1 MHSAQPTPVT
11 DLPALDD
18 LMAFDEFSRDFVETA
33 RELIRRDG
41 TGLLKG
47 PENSLVVL
55 RNKDVRALAANPALG
70 NMPADVL
77 FWMATE
83 MDLGSGPGVK
93 PDPEQTAGFGQFLRN
108 QVFTSNPPLHQPSRN
123 ILVRQLMPRKIMRFA
138 PAAQRLAEELIEECA
153 GREQIDFA
161 HEYAGRF
168 VTRFWAEQ
176 LGLSRDQAAHVQEL
190 IEEMNLTFLLSRS
203 PEQSQRMFSAVA
215 TYMEVVGEAVRQ
227 AWAKKDNELLLD
239 MAADLAAIDIEGE
252 PEDIGTLVAAN
263 FFDGFHTVGVA
274 IVNVIYRLLSNEAA
288 HAQVRADP
296 SLVANAFFEGTR
308 LESPL
313 MVSQRL
319 ALQDV
324 EHQGVLIPAGT
335 PVVMVWAAANR
346 DPEVFTDPD
355 SYQLTRTI
363 LHGTTFGGG
372 GHLCPG
378 RNVARMLTE
387 TVVTALT
394 APGIDIA
401 LVGGEPSW
409 VPHSLMRHVTALPVT
424 LRRAGK

>member
-1 MHSAQPTPVT
+1 MSSAQPTPVT

-18 LMAFDEFSRDFVETA
+18 LMSFEDFSRDFIETA
-33 RELIRRDG
+33 RELIRQDR

-55 RNKDVRALAANPALG
+55 RNKDVRALAANPAMG
-70 NMPADVL
+70 NMPAEVL

-123 ILVRQLMPRKIMRFA
+123 ILVRQLTPRSITRFV
-138 PAAQRLAEELIEECA
+138 PAAQRLAEELVKECA
-153 GREQIDFA
+153 GREQIDFS
-161 HEYAGRF
+161 HEFAGRF

-190 IEEMNLTFLLSRS
+190 MEEMNLTFLLTRS

-215 TYMEVVGEAVRQ
+215 TYMDVVGDAVRK
-227 AWAKKDNELLLD
+227 AWAKRDNEMLLG
-239 MAADLAAIDIEGE
+239 MAADLAAIDLEGE

-274 IVNVIYRLLSNEAA
+274 IVNVVYRLLVDAAA
-288 HAQVRADP
+288 HTQVRADQ
-296 SLVANAFFEGTR
+296 SLVTNAFFEGTR

-319 ALQDV
+319 ALQHV
-324 EHQGVLIPAGT
+324 EHQGVFIPAGT

-346 DPEVFTDPD
+346 DPEVFADPD
-355 SYQLTRTI
+355 SYQLTRPI

-394 APGIDIA
+394 ASDIDITLA
-401 LVGGEPSW
+401 SNEPAW
-409 VPHSLMRHVTALPVT
+409 VPHSLMRHMAKLPLT
-424 LRRAGK
+424 LRRVSK

>member
-1 MHSAQPTPVT
+1 MHAAQPTPVT

-18 LMAFDEFSRDFVETA
+18 LMAFEEFSRDFVQTA
-33 RELIRRDG
+33 RELIRQDG

-55 RNKDVRALAANPALG
+55 RNKDVRALAANPAVG

-83 MDLGSGPGVK
+83 MDLGSGPVVK

-123 ILVRQLMPRKIMRFA
+123 VLVRQLMPKNIMRFV
-138 PAAQRLAEELIEECA
+138 PAAQRLAEELVEQCA
-153 GREQIDFA
+153 GREQIDFSR
-161 HEYAGRF
+161 EFAGRLA
-168 VTRFWAEQ
+168 TGFWAEQ
-176 LGLSRDQAAHVQEL
+176 LGLSTDLAAHIQEL
-190 IEEMNLTFLLSRS
+190 IEEMNLTFLLSRT

-215 TYMEVVGEAVRQ
+215 TYMDVVGDAVRE
-227 AWAKKDNELLLD
+227 AWAKGDNELLTG
-239 MAADLAAIDIEGE
+239 MAADLAAIDLEGA
-252 PEDIGTLVAAN
+252 PENIGALVAAN

-274 IVNVIYRLLSNEAA
+274 IVNVVYRLLSDEAA

-355 SYQLTRTI
+355 SYQLTRPI
-363 LHGTTFGGG
+363 QHGTTFGGG
-372 GHLCPG
+372 SHLCPG

-394 APGIDIA
+394 APDIDIA
-401 LVGGEPSW
+401 LAGNEPAW
-409 VPHSLMRHVTALPVT
+409 VPHCLMRQMTELPLTV
-424 LRRAGK
+424 RRVSK